1 MIEQLKGVVE
11 NKNDSFLILSIN
23 GFGLKLLMSK
33 NGIESMPHVGKKV
46 LVLTYLHVKEDALDL
61 FGFYSNQERET
72 FLLLISINGIGPKL
86 ALSILSG
93 MSPSKLNNNILNE
106 DVKSL
111 TAISGVGTKT
121 ANRIILELKDKV
133 SVDDNAQKSSL
144 DKNEDKQLFLDS
156 VNALISL
163 GYKKNIAKD
172 ACDTLQ
178 KKGELNGAI
187 EVVIK
192 KALDTIMS

>member
-33 NGIESMPHVGKKV
+33 NGIESMPYVGKEV

-61 FGFYSNQERET
+61 FGFYSNRERET

-86 ALSILSG
+86 ALTILSG
-93 MSPSKLNNNILNE
+93 MGPLKLNNNILNE

-133 SVDDNAQKSSL
+133 SLDDNAQKSSL
-144 DKNEDKQLFLDS
+144 ETNENKQLFLDS

>member
-33 NGIESMPHVGKKV
+33 NGIESMPNVGKEV

-61 FGFYSNQERET
+61 FGFYSNRERET

-86 ALSILSG
+86 ALTILSG
-93 MSPSKLNNNILNE
+93 MGPLKLNNNILNE

-133 SVDDNAQKSSL
+133 SLDDNAQKLSL
-144 DKNEDKQLFLDS
+144 ETNENKQLFLDS

>member
-33 NGIESMPHVGKKV
+33 NGIESMPNVGKEV

-61 FGFYSNQERET
+61 FGFYSNRERET

-86 ALSILSG
+86 ALTILSG
-93 MSPSKLNNNILNE
+93 MSLSKLNNNILNE

-121 ANRIILELKDKV
+121 ANRIIYFLR
-133 SVDDNAQKSSL
+133 SGNRGFP
-144 DKNEDKQLFLDS
+144 LFLH
-156 VNALISL
+156 
-163 GYKKNIAKD
+163 
-172 ACDTLQ
+172 
-178 KKGELNGAI
+178 
-187 EVVIK
+187 
-192 KALDTIMS
+192 

>member
-33 NGIESMPHVGKKV
+33 NGIESMPYVGKEV

-86 ALSILSG
+86 ALTILSG
-93 MSPSKLNNNILNE
+93 MSPLKLNNNILNE

-133 SVDDNAQKSSL
+133 SFSDGTQKLSL
-144 DKNEDKQLFLDS
+144 ETNENKQLFLDS